1 MAPISL
7 RVKVEVPIATH
18 QTRPICS
25 TLPPPLIS
33 PLLLPSSPCTLSQ
46 PVPSTSGPSHLLF
59 LHVDYS
65 PPDVGRAPSLPS
77 FISFPSVTPYRGLQ
91 MIYKIFKPLPISPP
105 NLFSPQQ
112 ILDIGSV
119 SLVSLTIR
127 RRGETLTPQGLE
139 LICSQPEQ
147 GLKHLLVG
155 QMGCLLSIVTLDNTH
170 KFQNPKSTTRE

>member
-1 MAPISL
+1 
-7 RVKVEVPIATH
+7 
-18 QTRPICS
+18 
-25 TLPPPLIS
+25 
-33 PLLLPSSPCTLSQ
+33 
-46 PVPSTSGPSHLLF
+46 
-59 LHVDYS
+59 
-65 PPDVGRAPSLPS
+65 
-77 FISFPSVTPYRGLQ
+77 

-112 ILDIGSV
+112 ILDIGSI